1 MGEEED
7 QIGAVTGLAWTEVGG
22 ELLTIEAVTVPGK
35 GQIKTTGKLGEVMQE
50 SIQAAMSFVK
60 ARAPAYGVKPSI
72 FARKDIHV
80 HLPEGAVP
88 KDGPSAGIGMVT
100 AMISTLTGVAVRRD
114 IAMTGEV
121 TLRGRVLPIGG
132 LKEKLLA
139 ALRGGI
145 TTVLIPAE
153 NEKDLVELPATLK
166 EGLEIVPVDH
176 VDEVL
181 SRALVEPLQAI
192 EWTDD
197 DEHAPEPPVHGPGG
211 AGEPAVRH

>member
-1 MGEEED
+1 MNKQEL
-7 QIGAVTGLAWTEVGG
+7 IGHVADRAGLNRNDAVRAVETMLEVITSALKRGDEVRLVG
-22 ELLTIEAVTVPGK
+22 FGSFSVT
-35 GQIKTTGKLGEVMQE
+35 
-50 SIQAAMSFVK
+50 
-60 ARAPAYGVKPSI
+60 RRKPSI

-88 KDGPSAGIGMVT
+88 KDGPSAGVGMVT
-100 AMISTLTGVAVRRD
+100 AMISTLSGIAVRRD
-114 IAMTGEV
+114 VAMTGEV

-153 NEKDLVELPATLK
+153 NEKDLVELPMTLK
-166 EGLEIVPVDH
+166 EGLEIIPVSH

-181 SRALVEPLQAI
+181 ALALTQPMTAI
-192 EWTDD
+192 EWTDA
-197 DEHAPEPPVHGPGG
+197 DELAAQPPV
-211 AGEPAVRH
+211 AGSPIDSAAEIRH